1 MCMYVHVYVCLYMNL
16 CACVCMCMSV
26 YIFICVCVCM
36 HRKVP
41 LEARDV
47 ASWEMEVQA
56 GGKPSSQCWDEV
68 ETSARIAQIGNG

>member
-1 MCMYVHVYVCLYMNL
+1 MCVQVQ
-16 CACVCMCMSV
+16 
-26 YIFICVCVCM
+26 
-36 HRKVP
+36 VP

-68 ETSARIAQIGNG
+68 ETSARIVSWLLGTGNM